1 MASLEDIIQ
10 FAHNVAPNDTSAEI
24 AVILTLLDL
33 SQNRQEL
40 ASKFSRWMAEKIKR
54 EKEKK

>member
-1 MASLEDIIQ
+1 MASLEDIIE
-10 FAHNVAPNDTSAEI
+10 FAQNVALDDTSAEI

-40 ASKFSRWMAEKIKR
+40 ASKFSRWMAEKINTK
-54 EKEKK
+54 KEKK

>member
-1 MASLEDIIQ
+1 MASLEDIIE
-10 FAHNVAPNDTSAEI
+10 FAQTVALDDTSAEI

-40 ASKFSRWMAEKIKR
+40 ASKFSRWMAEKINTK
-54 EKEKK
+54 KEKK